1 MDATFTLSELV
12 LPGTY
17 INVISEGLIGAPAI
31 SAGTIGIVGSAS
43 AGTGST
49 HLIGSYNEAVAAFGN
64 YDAYHSGA
72 GTLNLV
78 RALELVYGN
87 GGGAVYARAVASG
100 TDTAGF
106 TAAFTEVLKEDVN
119 ILLAPELS
127 TAEAATVLGSAVTAA
142 ENSFAKD
149 VIAVIGSDAAADAE
163 VKTIVA
169 AAPNDDRLIFV
180 APGLMVHD
188 AADTSTRALVAL
200 SGQYS
205 AAPVAGLLASL
216 TPQSSPTNK
225 VLPEVGALAR
235 RFSYSEQ
242 VALIQGRVM
251 PLDQR
256 GGVRVVRG
264 VTTDDPAGAF
274 RQVTT
279 RRIVDF
285 AKAGIRGV
293 SSPFIGRLNNQRVRK
308 ALQGAID
315 GFLTGMLVDE
325 ALTGYKLAVTA
336 TRQDEIAGR
345 AIVNVVLQPT
355 FSIDFVAVTLIL
367 Q

>member
-1 MDATFTLSELV
+1 VDATFTLSELV

-17 INVISEGLIGAPAI
+17 INVLSEGLIGAPAV
-31 SAGTIGIVGSAS
+31 SSGTIGIVGTAS
-43 AGTGST
+43 EGVGST
-49 HLIGSYNEAVAAFGN
+49 HLIGSYNEGVAAFGN
-64 YDAYHSGA
+64 YDAYASGA
-72 GTLNLV
+72 GTLNLT
-78 RALELVYGN
+78 RSLEIMFTN
-87 GGGAVYARAVASG
+87 GAGAVYARGVATG
-100 TDTAGF
+100 ADTAAY
-106 TAAFTEVLKEDVN
+106 TAAFTEVLKDDVN
-119 ILLAPELS
+119 ILIAPDLS
-127 TAEAATVLGSAVTAA
+127 TSDAVTVLGSAVTAA
-142 ENSFAKD
+142 EQSHAKD
-149 VIAVIGSDAAADAE
+149 VIAVIGSGAAADAE
-163 VKTIVA
+163 VTTITG
-169 AAPNDDRLIFV
+169 AAPENDRIIFV

-188 AADTSTRALVAL
+188 AADTSTRDPIALP
-200 SGQYS
+200 GTYS
-205 AAPVAGLLASL
+205 AAAVAGLLATL

-225 VLPEVGALAR
+225 VLPGVTALAR
-235 RFSYSEQ
+235 RFTYSEQ
-242 VALIQGRVM
+242 VALIKGRVL

-264 VTTDDPAGAF
+264 VTTDDAAGAF

-336 TRQDEIAGR
+336 TRQDEIQGR

-355 FSIDFVAVTLIL
+355 FSIDFVAVTLVL